1 MNNMNNFDNLDLIL
15 VKKTINKFRLIS
27 IDYENKIL

>member
-1 MNNMNNFDNLDLIL
+1 MNNMNNFDNLDLLL
-15 VKKTINKFRLIS
+15 VKKIINKFRLIS

>member
-15 VKKTINKFRLIS
+15 VKKTINKFRLIY